1 MLERKF
7 SNSLLLEQANDIAS
21 NVGLVLGHESID
33 TLDSKNLYDLA
44 SKLEDAR
51 NILLTL
57 GDRVMRDERA
67 SETVDVTNG
76 VPF

>member
-7 SNSLLLEQANDIAS
+7 SNSLLLGQATDITS
-21 NVGLVLGHESID
+21 NVEHVLGHESID
-33 TLDSKNLYDLA
+33 TLDSRSLYDLA
-44 SKLEDAR
+44 TRLEDAR

-57 GDRVMRDERA
+57 GDRLMREERDA
-67 SETVDVTNG
+67 NPADFTNG